1 MELDPAIHVKEDN
14 QVYRP
19 AEDSYLLLRAIDIA
33 QTSSFLEI
41 GTGTGLIALHAARA
55 VRTVATDISPFA
67 VSLARAN
74 AQRNGL
80 PLHVIRADLFQGLHG
95 SFDVIA
101 FNPPYLPLNPRG
113 EWLDHAWSGGMGG
126 DEVVLRFLRD
136 APGYLAE
143 GGVMYLLLSA
153 QNREGL
159 RVARTAFKTEELAT
173 EALFF
178 EDITVYG
185 LRLRSDRG
193 NPNPRSNL

>member
-1 MELDPAIHVKEDN
+1 MELDPAIRVEEDG

-19 AEDSYLLLRAIDIA
+19 AEDSYLLLRAIEIGPA
-33 QTSSFLEI
+33 SSFLEI
-41 GTGTGLIALHAARA
+41 GTGTGLIALHAARD

-80 PLHVIRADLFQGLHG
+80 SLQLVQADLFRGLHG

-101 FNPPYLPLNPRG
+101 FNPPYLPLRPRG
-113 EWLDHAWSGGMGG
+113 EWLDHAWSGGVGG

-136 APGYLAE
+136 AHRYLTE
-143 GGVMYLLLSA
+143 GGVVYLLMSS
-153 QNREGL
+153 QNRESL
-159 RVARTAFKTEELAT
+159 RVARTAFEAEELAT

-178 EDITVYG
+178 DEIAVYG
-185 LRLRSDRG
+185 LRPRSDGGKSDSR
-193 NPNPRSNL
+193 NNL